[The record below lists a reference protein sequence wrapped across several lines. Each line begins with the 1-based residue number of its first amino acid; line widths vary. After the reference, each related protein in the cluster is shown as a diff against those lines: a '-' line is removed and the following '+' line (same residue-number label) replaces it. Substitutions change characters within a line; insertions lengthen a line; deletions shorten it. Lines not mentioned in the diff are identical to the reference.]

1 MKLHFGNCQ
10 LIREVLNQTPMEK
23 NNNIKNLGLPYGE
36 FLLISKKKKPFKIS
50 HSCESLMM
58 VTKRC

>member
-36 FLLISKKKKPFKIS
+36 FLLISKKKKTI
-50 HSCESLMM
+50 
-58 VTKRC
+58 